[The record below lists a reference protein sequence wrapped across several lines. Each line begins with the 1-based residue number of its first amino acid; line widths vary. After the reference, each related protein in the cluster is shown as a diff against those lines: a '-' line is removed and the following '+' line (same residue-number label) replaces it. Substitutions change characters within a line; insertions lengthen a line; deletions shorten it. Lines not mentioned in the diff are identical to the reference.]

1 MRKERD
7 VTLIDTLTLE
17 CLQLKM
23 SPGFNLR
30 KEDPQVYLNEDREG
44 YNPKRQWPKIP
55 LPTTTAPLAD
65 PAPATDPEKLKKAL
79 AVHHL
84 AVDWLTSLGV
94 DPCKDY
100 TEKKVEYVLEAVQ
113 PKDTECPICKEPLS
127 SGVRIKAHIRAK
139 HMDVTEFQCKECLKS
154 FGDNQTLTYHERSHD
169 PATRVHVCD
178 QCGKSYVVKSRLT
191 EHMKVHL
198 PENIDQPCKF
208 CGKKIKEIKNLRAHE
223 RRCDKNKTKSKA
235 PRVQCPFCPK
245 YFAQAKDMRRHAKD
259 KHPTQDPHRASK

>member
-1 MRKERD
+1 MWKEGD

-23 SPGFNLR
+23 SPGFDLR

-55 LPTTTAPLAD
+55 LPTTTAPSAD

-100 TEKKVEYVLEAVQ
+100 AEKKVEYVLEAVQ
-113 PKDTECPICKEPLS
+113 PKDTECP
-127 SGVRIKAHIRAK
+127 
-139 HMDVTEFQCKECLKS
+139 
-154 FGDNQTLTYHERSHD
+154 
-169 PATRVHVCD
+169 
-178 QCGKSYVVKSRLT
+178 
-191 EHMKVHL
+191 
-198 PENIDQPCKF
+198 
-208 CGKKIKEIKNLRAHE
+208 NL
-223 RRCDKNKTKSKA
+223 
-235 PRVQCPFCPK
+235 
-245 YFAQAKDMRRHAKD
+245 
-259 KHPTQDPHRASK
+259 